1 MAGKI
6 KGITIEIGGDTQPL
20 QKALRG
26 VTKES
31 QEASKELKAIDK
43 ALKFDTGN
51 VTLLS
56 QKQEVLQ
63 KQVTATK
70 EKLEILRQAQAQVER
85 QFQNGEIGAD
95 QYRAFKRELEVTQ
108 NVLKTYE
115 GQLASVTK
123 AMTSHGDSTQTAKN
137 KLSGL
142 QEEQK
147 RLASESEKLVSS
159 FKLQESQLGKNASES
174 ERLALAEKKV
184 ASQSDLLERQ
194 IKNLDQQLDLTKQ
207 AYGENSVEANKLEKT
222 LNETKAAYQNL
233 QGEMQELGQA
243 SSSAKTGLA
252 ETNDLLKADL
262 LLEFSDRLG
271 ELSQKLID
279 FGQNSLEA
287 FRQVDEGMDI
297 IVTKTG
303 ATGQA
308 LEEMTGIAST
318 IATTLP
324 TSFEVA
330 GQAVGEVNTQ
340 FGLMGDSLQMTAEDL
355 IKFSEINGSD
365 VTQSTIQSKQA
376 LEAYGL
382 SVDWLSDVLD
392 SVTYVAQATGVSVQ
406 DLMTKAIDGAP
417 QIKALGLEF
426 GEGVTLI
433 GQFEQAGVDSSAAL
447 SSLSKAAVA
456 YAKDGKN
463 LEEGLRGTIAQIQS
477 STSETESL
485 TIASE
490 IFGAKAAPRMVDAI
504 KRGTFSFEQLS
515 ETAKN
520 SAGVVSQT
528 YEATLDPIDRFTVAQ
543 NLALEAMAEIG
554 GIIAEVLAPVFEL
567 LASLLR
573 DVVTWFAGLSPPIK
587 TAVVIIGSI
596 VAVIGTL
603 LPIILGVVVG
613 VQTLLP
619 LLSGLAASFA
629 PIIAPVLGVVAAIVA
644 LIAIFVTLWK
654 TNEEFRDGVMLAWQV
669 ISDTISQVI
678 TAISS
683 VIMAIW
689 GQLVTWWQDN
699 QALIQESVQVV
710 WGAIQTIIETV
721 MTVLG
726 PFLEAAWSN
735 IQLVISTAWEVIK
748 TIVETAIT
756 VVLGIIKAVMQ
767 VITGDWSGAWETIKG
782 IFETVWLAIQ
792 TIVQTILSAISQYI
806 STTWS
811 AIQASMSAVMS
822 IISNLVSNAWQGISS
837 TISGIL
843 SGISGTV
850 SSIWE
855 GIRTSISNAI
865 NGAKDAVSS
874 AINAIKNLF
883 NFKFQWPHIPLPHF
897 SISGSANPLDWLK
910 GGLPSISVA
919 WYAKG
924 GILTKPTAFGMNGN
938 QLMVGG
944 EAGREAVLPLNRST
958 LGEIGRGIAETMGQ
972 APITVS
978 VTISDIVVRE
988 EADIVRL
995 ADEVAR
1001 RLSQALEREKGL
1013 RGGYA

>member
-31 QEASKELKAIDK
+31 QEASRELKAIDK

-51 VTLLS
+51 VTLLT

-108 NVLKTYE
+108 SVLKTYE
-115 GQLASVTK
+115 GQLTSVTK
-123 AMTSHGDSTQTAKN
+123 TLTSHGDSTQSVKT

-194 IKNLDQQLDLTKQ
+194 VKNLESQLELVKQ
-207 AYGENSVEANKLEKT
+207 EYGENSLEANKLEKT
-222 LNETKAAYQNL
+222 LNDTKTAYHRL
-233 QGEMQELGQA
+233 QDEMENLGQA
-243 SSSAKTGLA
+243 SSSAKNGLA

-406 DLMTKAIDGAP
+406 DLMTKTIDGAP

-456 YAKDGKN
+456 YAKDGKT
-463 LEEGLRGTIAQIQS
+463 LEEGLKGTIAQIQS

-490 IFGAKAAPRMVDAI
+490 IFGSKAAPRMVDAI
-504 KRGTFSFEQLS
+504 KRGAFSFEQLS

-520 SAGVVSQT
+520 SSGVVSQT
-528 YEATLDPIDRFTVAQ
+528 YDATLDPIDRFTVAQ
-543 NLALEAMAEIG
+543 NLATEAMAEIG

-587 TAVVIIGSI
+587 TAVVVIGSI
-596 VAVIGTL
+596 VAVVGTL

-644 LIAIFVTLWK
+644 LIAIFLTLWK
-654 TNEEFRDGVMLAWQV
+654 TNEGFRDGVMLTWQV
-669 ISDTISQVI
+669 ISYTISQFTNQVVSFVM
-678 TAISS
+678 TL
-683 VIMAIW
+683 W
-689 GQLVTWWQDN
+689 GQLTTWWQEN
-699 QALIQESVQVV
+699 QALIQESAQVV
-710 WGAIQTIIETV
+710 WTAIQAVVETV
-721 MTVLG
+721 MSFLG
-726 PFLEAAWSN
+726 AYLEAALAN
-735 IQLVISTAWEVIK
+735 LQLIFTTSFEVIK
-748 TIVETAIT
+748 TIVSAALDF
-756 VVLGIIKAVMQ
+756 VLGIAKATMQ
-767 VITGDWSGAWETIKG
+767 LLTGDWSGALETLKVT
-782 IFETVWLAIQ
+782 FEQAWLAIQ
-792 TIVQTILSAISQYI
+792 SVAQIILSALVQYI
-806 STTWS
+806 SNCWLGVQTTLS
-811 AIQASMSAVMS
+811 GIFSGIVTLCSS
-822 IISNLVSNAWQGISS
+822 TWQSISS
-837 TISGIL
+837 TVSSIL
-843 SGISGTV
+843 SGISSTV
-850 SSIWE
+850 SSTWL
-855 GIRTSISNAI
+855 GVQQTISNAI
-865 NGAKDAVSS
+865 NGAKEAVSS

-972 APITVS
+972 TPITISVS
-978 VTISDIVVRE
+978 ISDTVVRE